1 MSNLIKESSRGVKA
15 QQILDNELYIETL
28 DTLKKSYEEAIFQT
42 DDTENKWYK
51 HNLYFSTEGNWP
63 NITEEQQPMENYVD
77 YAKENYKEDKTK
89 LFKAIPAV
97 QID

>member
-42 DDTENKWYK
+42 KPTDD
-51 HNLYFSTEGNWP
+51 
-63 NITEEQQPMENYVD
+63 
-77 YAKENYKEDKTK
+77 
-89 LFKAIPAV
+89 KA
-97 QID
+97 